1 MRFTFSLSK
10 MCFFALSLPL
20 VSLRRQLDE
29 HSIVMFIKSTTL
41 PLVSLLSRRMSVI
54 VLRMVLR
61 FFCFFTPD
69 GKAFRFCARA
79 KRSSG
84 QGEKKIEYRRS
95 RLNDG
100 KREG

>member
-1 MRFTFSLSK
+1 MRLPFSLSK

-20 VSLRRQLDE
+20 FSLRRQLDE
-29 HSIVMFIKSTTL
+29 SSVVIFIKLTTL
-41 PLVSLLSRRMSVI
+41 PLVSLLSRRLSVI
-54 VLRMVLR
+54 VLR

-84 QGEKKIEYRRS
+84 QGEKK
-95 RLNDG
+95 N
-100 KREG
+100 